1 MKLIIQAI
9 KLFFYIIAIYLAN
22 IILALILC
30 LGLIVMAVLM
40 PRVHTQSVKKI
51 MQSVESNDR

>member
-9 KLFFYIIAIYLAN
+9 KLFFYIISIYLAN

-40 PRVHTQSVKKI
+40 PRMHTQSVKKL
-51 MQSVESNDR
+51 MQSVESNDK

>member
-1 MKLIIQAI
+1 MKLMIQAI

-40 PRVHTQSVKKI
+40 PRVHTQSVKKL
-51 MQSVESNDR
+51 MQSVESNDK

>member
-40 PRVHTQSVKKI
+40 PRVHTQSVKKL
-51 MQSVESNDR
+51 MQSVESNDK